1 MQKSFQAEG
10 IANANASVMGQECA
24 WFIGATWKPVWLEGN
39 ERREERREV
48 EEAESGPQVGIGAA
62 HP

>member
-10 IANANASVMGQECA
+10 IANASIMGQECT
-24 WFIGATWKPVWLEGN
+24 WFIGATRKPVWLEGN

-48 EEAESGPQVGIGAA
+48 EEAERGPQVGMGQLF
-62 HP
+62 